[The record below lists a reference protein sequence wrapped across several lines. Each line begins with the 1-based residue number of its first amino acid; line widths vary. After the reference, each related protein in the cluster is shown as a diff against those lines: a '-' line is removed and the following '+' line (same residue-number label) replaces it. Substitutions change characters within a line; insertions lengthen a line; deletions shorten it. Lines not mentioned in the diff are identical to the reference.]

1 MIKLLVIADDFTG
14 ALDTG
19 VQFAGKGVSTK
30 IVNQMAINKEQLGHI
45 CTEVLVIDVETRH
58 LKKEEAYSIVYG
70 IVKEAKAA
78 GVPYIYK
85 KTDSGLRGNVGKE
98 LEAALDASGERYL
111 TFIPAFP
118 SMNRITVNGIH
129 YVDGKPI
136 HESAFGKDPFEPVT
150 SSVVSDLFDRESV
163 CVSLYK
169 PAVHYLRPDKKEI
182 GIFDASSEQEIE
194 AAAKDL
200 FETNALGVMAG
211 CAGFASVLVDCLGL
225 CTREI
230 HMPRVPERLFI
241 VCGSVN
247 DISKKQIEYA
257 EAHGFFRIAMT
268 PRQQL
273 EPEYLLSPEGR
284 EWLTKLKVVCDSGK
298 TCVVE
303 TGISKPGQVTAY
315 LKEHRISLEQA
326 RLTISRTL
334 GSILKELLQ
343 MGMESTLMIIGGDTL
358 VGFVEQMDCREITIV
373 SELEQG
379 TVLSS
384 MEMGEK
390 VQWIVSK
397 SGGFGGPEL
406 LIQIDKKIRKRWEEK
421 HECDEK
427 TSDSNYNG
435 GSGQHWTGNHYQ
447 GVIQPETV

>member
-30 IVNQMAINKEQLGHI
+30 IVNQMAINREQLERF

-58 LKKEEAYSIVYG
+58 LKQEEAYCIVYD

-118 SMNRITVNGIH
+118 SMNRITVDGIH
-129 YVDGKPI
+129 YVDGSPI
-136 HESAFGKDPFEPVT
+136 HESAFGKDPFEPVR
-150 SSVVSDLFDRESV
+150 SSVVSDLFDGESV
-163 CVSLYK
+163 HISLYK
-169 PAVHYLRPDKKEI
+169 QAEHYKRSGNREI
-182 GIFDASSEQEIE
+182 GIFDASTDQEIE
-194 AAAKDL
+194 GAAGDL
-200 FETNALGVMAG
+200 FASGSLGVMAG

-241 VCGSVN
+241 ICGSVN

-257 EAHGFFRIAMT
+257 EEKGFVRIAMT
-268 PRQQL
+268 PSQQMKQD
-273 EPEYLLSPEGR
+273 YLQSKEGQ
-284 EWLTKLKVVCDSGK
+284 EWLEMLKQICGSGK

-303 TGISKPGQVTAY
+303 TGIADPGQVAEY
-315 LKEHRISLEQA
+315 LKEHQISLEQA

-334 GSILKELLQ
+334 GSILKELLL

-358 VGFVEQMDCREITIV
+358 IGFVEQMDCREITIV

-379 TVLSS
+379 AVLSS
-384 MEMGEK
+384 MRMGEK
-390 VQWIVSK
+390 YQWIVSK

-406 LIQIDKKIRKRWEEK
+406 LVQIDDKIRKRWEA
-421 HECDEK
+421 K
-427 TSDSNYNG
+427 T
-435 GSGQHWTGNHYQ
+435 
-447 GVIQPETV
+447 

>member
-30 IVNQMAINKEQLGHI
+30 IVNQMAINREQLEHY

-58 LKKEEAYSIVYG
+58 LKPEEAYRIVYD
-70 IVKEAKAA
+70 IVREAKAA
-78 GVPYIYK
+78 DVPYIYK

-98 LEAALDASGERYL
+98 LEAALDASGERFL

-118 SMNRITVNGIH
+118 SMNRITVDGIH

-136 HESAFGKDPFEPVT
+136 HESAFGKDPFEPVR
-150 SSVVSDLFDRESV
+150 SSVVSDLFDSESV
-163 CVSLYK
+163 HISLYK
-169 PAVHYLRPDKKEI
+169 RAEHYTRTGRREI
-182 GIFDASSEQEIE
+182 GIFDASSDQEIE
-194 AAAKDL
+194 DAAKDL
-200 FETNALGVMAG
+200 FASGSLGVMAG

-225 CTREI
+225 STREI

-257 EAHGFFRIAMT
+257 EKKGFYRIAMT

-273 EPEYLLSPEGR
+273 EPDYLLSTDGK
-284 EWLTKLKVVCDSGK
+284 EWLEKLKQMSDSGK

-303 TGISKPGQVTAY
+303 TGIANPGQVAEY

-334 GSILKELLQ
+334 GSILKELLL

-358 VGFVEQMDCREITIV
+358 IGFVEQMDCREITIV

-379 TVLSS
+379 AVLSS
-384 MEMGEK
+384 MRMGEQF
-390 VQWIVSK
+390 QWIVSK

-406 LIQIDKKIRKRWEEK
+406 LIQIDNKIRKRWEAK
-421 HECDEK
+421 A
-427 TSDSNYNG
+427 
-435 GSGQHWTGNHYQ
+435 
-447 GVIQPETV
+447 

>member
-30 IVNQMAINKEQLGHI
+30 IINQMAINREQLEHI

-58 LKKEEAYSIVYG
+58 LMRDEAYRIVYEL
-70 IVKEAKAA
+70 VKEAKAA

-98 LEAALDASGERYL
+98 LEAALDASGEAYL

-118 SMNRITVNGIH
+118 SMHRITVGGIH

-136 HESAFGKDPFEPVT
+136 HESAFGKDPFEPVIT
-150 SSVVSDLFDRESV
+150 SVVSDLFDKESV
-163 CVSLYK
+163 RVSLYK
-169 PAVHYLRPDKKEI
+169 RAQHYKRPAEKEI
-182 GIFDASSEQEIE
+182 GIFDASSEQDIE
-194 AAAKDL
+194 AAASDL
-200 FETNALGVMAG
+200 FANNALGVMAG

-225 CTREI
+225 CTSKI

-247 DISKKQIEYA
+247 DISKRQIEFA
-257 EAHGFFRIAMT
+257 EKNGFVRIAMT
-268 PRQQL
+268 PRQQM
-273 EPEYLLSPEGR
+273 EPDYLLSPEGR
-284 EWLTKLKVVCDSGK
+284 AWLQDLKSLCDSGK

-303 TGISKPGQVTAY
+303 TGISTPGQVAAY
-315 LKEHRISLEQA
+315 LEEHHISLEQA
-326 RLTISRTL
+326 RITISQTL
-334 GSILKELLQ
+334 GGILKELIQ

-358 VGFVEQMDCREITIV
+358 VGFVEQMDCKEITIV

-379 TVLSS
+379 AVLSS
-384 MEMGEK
+384 MRTGEK
-390 VQWIVSK
+390 FQWIVSK

-406 LIQIDKKIRKRWEEK
+406 LIQIEKKIRNRGEGK
-421 HECDEK
+421 
-427 TSDSNYNG
+427 S
-435 GSGQHWTGNHYQ
+435 
-447 GVIQPETV
+447 